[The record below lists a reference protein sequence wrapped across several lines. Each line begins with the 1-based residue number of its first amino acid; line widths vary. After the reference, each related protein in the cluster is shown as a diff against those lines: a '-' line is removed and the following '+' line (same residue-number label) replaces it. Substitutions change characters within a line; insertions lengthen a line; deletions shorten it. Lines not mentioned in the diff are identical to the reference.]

1 MSVTPDLAKSLAQGT
16 TIDIFNET
24 NLTTRRKLME
34 KYWSPS
40 ITVYEPGNRVGS
52 GFDHVEESLAGF
64 KGEGRGGW
72 KCSFL
77 GSLWV
82 NGNLVS
88 GESSASATWLMLR

>member
-1 MSVTPDLAKSLAQGT
+1 MSVSPEVAKSLAQGT

-24 NLTTRRKLME
+24 NLATRRKLME
-34 KYWSPS
+34 KYWSPN

-52 GFDHVEESLAGF
+52 GFDHIEESLAGF
-64 KGEGRGGW
+64 KGEGRGEW

-88 GESSASATWLMLR
+88 GESPNFTPWLTLR